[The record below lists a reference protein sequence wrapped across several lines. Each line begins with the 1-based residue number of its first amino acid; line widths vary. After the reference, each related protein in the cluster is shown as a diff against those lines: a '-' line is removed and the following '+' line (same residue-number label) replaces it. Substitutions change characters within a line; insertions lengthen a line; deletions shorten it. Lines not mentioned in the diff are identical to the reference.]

1 MTPKTILSLFVS
13 AAMLLLPAGSR
24 AETATPAIRLINI
37 SSRAYVDA
45 GNNVLIAGFVV
56 SGSEG
61 QKQVLLR
68 GVGPSLGKFGVPGA
82 LKAAKI
88 ELHTTDPNGKDVV
101 LMTNTQWDAIPSD
114 GTAVTN
120 AGNQVG
126 AFPLTAGSKD
136 AARLIYLFPGSYTVI
151 LSAAD
156 GTPGVG
162 LVEAYEL

>member
-1 MTPKTILSLFVS
+1 MKTKTILSLFMSV
-13 AAMLLLPAGSR
+13 ALLVLPAGSR

-68 GVGPSLGKFGVPGA
+68 GVGPGLGKLGVPGA

-88 ELHTTDPNGKDVV
+88 ELHTNDSNGKDVV
-101 LMTNTQWDAIPSD
+101 LMTNVQWDAIPSD
-114 GTAVTN
+114 GIAVNN
-120 AGNQVG
+120 AGGQVG

-136 AARLIYLFPGSYTVI
+136 AARVIFLFPGSYTVI

-156 GTPGVG
+156 GTPGIG
-162 LVEAYEL
+162 LVEVYEL